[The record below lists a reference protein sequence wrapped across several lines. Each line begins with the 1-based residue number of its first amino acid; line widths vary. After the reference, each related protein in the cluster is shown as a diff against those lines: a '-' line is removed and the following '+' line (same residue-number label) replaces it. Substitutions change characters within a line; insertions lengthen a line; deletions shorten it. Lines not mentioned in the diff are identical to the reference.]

1 MLIHTHVPTARGD
14 FDGPSVADSH
24 LHGWEDAAS
33 WRAKARSV
41 HSLVH
46 HKVVGLPGP
55 PMGKVPPRYWRRQLE
70 IAEHPGGLVLISV
83 PELLGWGP
91 CDPHVQDDH
100 LHGRPHPGVLM
111 VWFGQ
116 GRPSEVGAAPDRKQ
130 VTKVILASLGCARMG
145 KATCARV
152 GAT

>member
-83 PELLGWGP
+83 RELLGWGP
-91 CDPHVQDDH
+91 CAT
-100 LHGRPHPGVLM
+100 RMFRMTIFM
-111 VWFGQ
+111 VAHILACSWFG
-116 GRPSEVGAAPDRKQ
+116 
-130 VTKVILASLGCARMG
+130 LG
-145 KATCARV
+145 KAGLLKWGLRRTEKKYQSHP
-152 GAT
+152 